1 MKTILNLLDR
11 SALTLWNLLVIAGA
25 PLAAVA
31 LATNA
36 L

>member
-1 MKTILNLLDR
+1 MNAILKLLDR
-11 SALTLWNLLVIAGA
+11 SAITLTNFMVLIGM